1 MNILLSVLKISYH
14 LIFRITVSV
23 RFPCSSNSKEFACN
37 AGDLGVNPWIRKI
50 IWRREWESTPVQLS
64 CLENPMDWTSWWAI
78 VCGFAELEMTERL
91 TIHFALTY
99 QSGSY
104 YHLCF
109 SDGKI
114 EIQNGESACHHIQ
127 LLNCIFR
134 IQT

>member
-1 MNILLSVLKISYH
+1 MGIYSSSAFLPGESHGLKI
-14 LIFRITVSV
+14 
-23 RFPCSSNSKEFACN
+23 
-37 AGDLGVNPWIRKI
+37 
-50 IWRREWESTPVQLS
+50 
-64 CLENPMDWTSWWAI
+64 LEAI